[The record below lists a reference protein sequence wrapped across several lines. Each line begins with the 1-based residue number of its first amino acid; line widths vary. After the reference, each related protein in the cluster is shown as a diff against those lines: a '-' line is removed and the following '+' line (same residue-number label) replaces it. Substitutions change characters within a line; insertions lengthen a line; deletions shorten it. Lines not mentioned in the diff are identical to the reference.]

1 MLVFLLPLNRGA
13 GFFSLSERERERAL
27 KEILTAKEVAVEL
40 RCSRAQ
46 VYKLIN
52 GEVPGI
58 QKLPAVPLGKKK
70 KVVMRSSLEAWKHAV
85 EIARISDRINHDSE
99 VNAVDAVA

>member
-1 MLVFLLPLNRGA
+1 MNDV
-13 GFFSLSERERERAL
+13 
-27 KEILTAKEVAVEL
+27 LTAKEVAAEL
-40 RCSRAQ
+40 RCSKAQ

-52 GEVPGI
+52 GEVPGVL
-58 QKLPAVPLGKKK
+58 KLPAIPLGKKK

-85 EIARISDRINHDSE
+85 EIARVNGRITSDSE

>member
-1 MLVFLLPLNRGA
+1 M
-13 GFFSLSERERERAL
+13 
-27 KEILTAKEVAVEL
+27 KDILTAKEVAAEL
-40 RCSRAQ
+40 RCSKAQ

-58 QKLPAVPLGKKK
+58 HPLPAIPLGKKK
-70 KVVMRSSLEAWKHAV
+70 KVVMRSSLEAWKHTV
-85 EIARISDRINHDSE
+85 ELARIGGTIASDSE